1 MFLAE
6 YLNQGTAIWDGIC
19 IEPAQL
25 GAHTFM
31 AEPLEL
37 KKTLNLPKTDFPMK
51 AGLPQNEPKQL
62 AAWQQM
68 HLYERIL
75 AARKGQPLF
84 VLHDGPPYP
93 TGTIHLGTGLNKILK
108 DMIVK
113 SKSMAGHYAP
123 YVPGWDCHGLPI
135 ETQVEK
141 ELGGKGKVS
150 PAEFR
155 RLCREFA
162 TRYVEQHTRD
172 FQRLGV
178 LGRWDE
184 PYLTMNHEY
193 EAVVAGALLDFMEK
207 GFVYRGRKPVHWC
220 IYDTTALAE
229 AEVEYVDHTNPSVW
243 VKFAV
248 VGGGKGELRGMS
260 DVSAVIWTT
269 TPWTLPHNRALAF
282 HPDFEYVTVET
293 EKGALLLAADRVAA
307 LPSECGIKEVRLRS
321 RAKGRDFE
329 GVQFQHP
336 FLPIQ
341 VPGIL
346 ADYVTLDQGSGIVHT
361 APGHG
366 SDDFLSGQ
374 KYGLE
379 IYAPIDD
386 KGVYLEGLPE
396 YKGKNVFEAN
406 PIIVKLL
413 EDRGALLGNH
423 SYTHSYPHC
432 WRCRNPVIFR
442 ATEQWFIKMD
452 QAADGNEKTLRIEAL
467 EEIHGVKW
475 IPSWGEERIFEMIE
489 KRPDWCVSRQR
500 FWGVPII
507 VFYCEGCGTRL
518 EDFTVLRNVV
528 KWFEREGADAWYK
541 HSAEELLSSGAE
553 CPCGAGKWRK
563 ENDILD
569 VWFDAGSSNLAVLKG
584 AEWPADVYLEGP
596 DQYRGWFQSS
606 LLIATGLRERA
617 PYRSVVTHGWT
628 LDEQGRPM
636 SKSLGNNVL
645 PSDICEKWGADLLRL
660 WVASQEYQA
669 DVKMSERVMTQLSEA
684 YRKIRNTFRFALGNL
699 FDFEPERHA
708 LGNESLDE
716 LDRWMLDRTAELV
729 KKCREWYAAYDFHRV
744 YHALHDYCVV
754 DLSAF
759 YFDVLKD
766 RLYTKA
772 SKNRSRRSAQ
782 TAIWKITSALVRL
795 AAPILVFTSE
805 EIWAH
810 MPRGP
815 AEPESVHIGV
825 FSEDTALR
833 SNLEAKTRTEWEKLH
848 ALRAKVLQDLERSRA
863 RKFIS
868 ASLEAK
874 IRLRSND
881 SYLALL
887 QKHAKDLP
895 ALLIVSQVEVLP
907 FAGPMES
914 DPREPFQIEILR
926 ADGAKC
932 ERCWNYSTHVGENR
946 RYPAVCERCTAALAE
961 IEGREPERR

>member
-1 MFLAE
+1 
-6 YLNQGTAIWDGIC
+6 
-19 IEPAQL
+19 
-25 GAHTFM
+25 M

-62 AAWQQM
+62 VAWQES

-75 AARKGQPLF
+75 EAHKGKPLF

-123 YVPGWDCHGLPI
+123 FVPGWDCHGLPI

-141 ELGGKGKVS
+141 ELGGKGKVA
-150 PAEFR
+150 PTEFR

-162 TRYVEQHTRD
+162 TRYVEQHKRD
-172 FQRLGV
+172 FKRLGV
-178 LGRWDE
+178 LGRWND
-184 PYLTMNHEY
+184 PYLTMNHDY
-193 EAVVAGALLDFMEK
+193 EAVVACALLDFMEK
-207 GFVYRGRKPVHWC
+207 GIVYRGRKPVYWC
-220 IYDTTALAE
+220 IHDRTALAE
-229 AEVEYVDHTNPSVW
+229 AEVEHHDYTSASVW
-243 VKFAV
+243 VRFAL
-248 VGGGKGELRGMS
+248 VGGGKSDAVRIG

-282 HPDFEYVTVET
+282 HPDFDYVVLET
-293 EKGALLLAADRVAA
+293 ERGALLLAGDRIAA
-307 LPSECGIKEVRLRS
+307 LQAECGIKAVRVRS
-321 RAKGRDFE
+321 HWKGRDFE
-329 GVQFQHP
+329 GAKFQHP
-336 FLPIQ
+336 FLPLQ

-346 ADYVTLDQGSGIVHT
+346 AEYVTLDQGSGIVHT

-379 IYAPIDD
+379 IYAPLDD
-386 KGVYLEGLPE
+386 KGVYLEGLPQ
-396 YKGKNVFEAN
+396 YKGKNVFDAN

-413 EDRGALLGNH
+413 DDREALLGH
-423 SYTHSYPHC
+423 HDYTHSYPHC
-432 WRCRNPVIFR
+432 WRCHNPVIYR
-442 ATEQWFIKMD
+442 ATEQWFIRMD
-452 QAADGNEKTLRIEAL
+452 QAARGNDKTLRAEAL

-475 IPSWGEERIFEMIE
+475 IPAWGEERIYEMIE
-489 KRPDWCVSRQR
+489 KRPDWCISRQR

-518 EDFTVLRNVV
+518 ENFAALRSVV

-541 HSAEELLSSGAE
+541 HTAEELLPAGTKCS
-553 CPCGAGKWRK
+553 CGAGAWRK

-569 VWFDAGSSNLAVLKG
+569 VWFDAGSSHLAVLQG
-584 AEWPADVYLEGP
+584 DEWPADAYLEGP

-606 LLIATGLRERA
+606 LLIATGLRDRA

-636 SKSLGNNVL
+636 SKSLGNVVL
-645 PSDICEKWGADLLRL
+645 PSEICEKWGADMLRL

-669 DVKMSERVMTQLSEA
+669 DVKMSERVMTQLSDA

-699 FDFEPERHA
+699 YDFEPVRDA
-708 LGNESLDE
+708 LANEQLDE
-716 LDRWMLDRTAELV
+716 IDRWMLERTADLV
-729 KKCREWYAAYDFHRV
+729 KKCREWYAAYDFHRAH
-744 YHALHDYCVV
+744 HAIHDYCVV

-772 SKNRSRRSAQ
+772 ARNQSRRSAQ
-782 TAIWKITSALVRL
+782 TAVWKIASALVRL
-795 AAPILVFTSE
+795 AAPILVFTAE
-805 EIWAH
+805 EIWKHLPKLPTEA
-810 MPRGP
+810 
-815 AEPESVHIGV
+815 ESVHLQT
-825 FSEDTALR
+825 FPDEAALR
-833 SNLEAKTRTEWEKLH
+833 AGLDAKTKADWEKLH
-848 ALRAKVLQDLERSRA
+848 AFRAAVLQDLERARA
-863 RKFIS
+863 QKFIS
-868 ASLEAK
+868 SSLEAK
-874 IRLRSND
+874 IRLRSKS
-881 SYLALL
+881 SYLKLF
-887 QKHAKDLP
+887 QNHAKDLP
-895 ALLIVSQVEVLP
+895 ALFIVSQVEISTSDESVHSPAPP
-907 FAGPMES
+907 FHAEV
-914 DPREPFQIEILR
+914 LR

-932 ERCWNYSTHVGENR
+932 ARCWNHSMHVGENT
-946 RYPAVCERCTAALAE
+946 RYPAICERCSEALAE
-961 IEGREPERR
+961 IEASEPSLT